1 MMRNR
6 TLLTAVLLGLVLV
19 ALPLIV
25 GRGVQFALV
34 NALIAALFAASFNL
48 LMGQGGMLSFG
59 HAAYYG
65 IGAFAVLHLMRAI
78 EAGLGFPTVL
88 LPLAGGVAGLL
99 VGLLFGFFATQR
111 AGVYFSLVTLAVA
124 ELLHV
129 LAPRWEGLFGGE
141 AGLTSMRMPSFG
153 ISFGTPLEVYYFAL
167 VWVVVCIGLLY
178 AYTRTPFGRLT
189 LALRDNEQRVRF
201 MGYNAHATKVVVFAV
216 STMFS
221 GIAGG
226 LLAVANESANY
237 NIFSVHTSS
246 QVVLATFVGGSTVFL
261 GPIVGAFLLAL
272 FSFAVSD
279 ATHSWLLYEGIVFV
293 LVILYAPNGIA
304 GVIQSH
310 LDQRHTLPWPKL
322 WLPYLTALVASVFLL
337 IATIFTIQSVEI
349 VFSEQ
354 YRNISAS
361 TGRFANYPLFGTT
374 WNPFSP
380 VTWLFPAVL
389 FIASII
395 ILRRSFAR
403 INQLWA
409 GDSDNE
415 PSIPFKPTALS
426 GSGAH

>member
-1 MMRNR
+1 MRNR
-6 TLLTAVLLGLVLV
+6 TLLTVILLGLVLV
-19 ALPLIV
+19 ALPLLV

-78 EAGLGFPTVL
+78 EAGLYFPTIL
-88 LPLAGGVAGLL
+88 LPLAGGAAGLM

-111 AGVYFSLVTLAVA
+111 AGVYFSLVTLALA

-129 LAPRWEGLFGGE
+129 LAPRWEVLFGGE
-141 AGLTSMRMPSFG
+141 AGLTSMRMPSVG
-153 ISFGTPLEVYYFAL
+153 ISFGTPLEVYYLAL

-189 LALRDNEQRVRF
+189 LALRDNEQRIRF
-201 MGYNAHATKVVVFAV
+201 MGYNAHATKVVIFAV

-226 LLAVANESANY
+226 ILAVANESVNY

-246 QVVLATFVGGSTVFL
+246 QVVLATFVGGSLVFL
-261 GPIVGAFLLAL
+261 GPVVGAFLLTL

-310 LDQRHTLPWPKL
+310 LDQRHILPWPKL
-322 WLPYLTALVASVFLL
+322 CWPYLTVLVAGIFLL
-337 IATIFTIQSVEI
+337 IATVFTIQSVEI

-354 YRNISAS
+354 YRNASAS
-361 TGRFANYPLFGTT
+361 TGHFANYPLFGTT
-374 WNPFSP
+374 WSP
-380 VTWLFPAVL
+380 LSPMTWLVPAVL
-389 FIASII
+389 FSASII

-403 INQLWA
+403 IHQLWA
-409 GDSDNE
+409 GDGDDE
-415 PSIPFKPTALS
+415 PSILFKPTALS
-426 GSGAH
+426 GSGTN

>member
-1 MMRNR
+1 MRNQ
-6 TLLTAVLLGLVLV
+6 TLITVVLLGLVLF
-19 ALPLIV
+19 ALPLFV

-78 EAGLGFPTVL
+78 EAGLYFPTVL
-88 LPLAGGVAGLL
+88 LPLAGGAAGLL

-141 AGLTSMRMPSFG
+141 AGLTSMRMPSLG
-153 ISFGTPLEVYYFAL
+153 ISFGTPLEVYYLAL
-167 VWVVVCIGLLY
+167 VWVVTCIGLLY

-189 LALRDNEQRVRF
+189 LALRDNEQRIRF

-237 NIFSVHTSS
+237 NIFSLHASS
-246 QVVLATFVGGSTVFL
+246 QVVLATFVGGSLVFM
-261 GPIVGAFLLAL
+261 GPIIGAFLLTL

-279 ATHSWLLYEGIVFV
+279 VTRSWLLYEGIVFV
-293 LVILYAPNGIA
+293 LVILYAPNGLA
-304 GVIQSH
+304 GVIQAH
-310 LDQRHTLPWPKL
+310 VAQRHILPWPKL
-322 WLPYLTALVASVFLL
+322 SLPYLAVAVCGIVLLNAIVF
-337 IATIFTIQSVEI
+337 TVQSIEI
-349 VFSEQ
+349 VFGEQ
-354 YRNISAS
+354 YQNAAAAA
-361 TGRFANYPLFGTT
+361 GYFADYSLFGMT
-374 WNPFSP
+374 WSPLNPLTWLVP
-380 VTWLFPAVL
+380 VTVL
-389 FIASII
+389 SVSII
-395 ILRRSFAR
+395 ILRHTFAH
-403 INQLWA
+403 IQKLWA
-409 GDSDNE
+409 GGRDDE
-415 PSIPFKPTALS
+415 AAIPFKPTALS